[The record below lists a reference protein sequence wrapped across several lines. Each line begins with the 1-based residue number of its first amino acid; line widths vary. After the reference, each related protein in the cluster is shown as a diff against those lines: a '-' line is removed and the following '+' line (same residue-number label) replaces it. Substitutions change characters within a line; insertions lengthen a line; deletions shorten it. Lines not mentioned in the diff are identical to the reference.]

1 MTTESLMRRT
11 GGFTLWE
18 LLCTLG
24 IAAVLFAAGV
34 PALQAFVLDA
44 RLTADVNAWVLAV
57 QLARS
62 EAAKLGR
69 PVILCPTDDLV
80 RCADAELPL
89 RRRWMV
95 FVNLDDTYPLH
106 RSPAEPLIYVHVAQ
120 ITGSVVTNRPYYEFR
135 AGRRSTN
142 GTTVFCDRR
151 GVAAAKAVIVSYTG
165 RPRVA
170 MRDADGRPL
179 RCAALT

>member
-1 MTTESLMRRT
+1 MRRA

-24 IAAVLFAAGV
+24 TAIVVLAAGV
-34 PALQAFVLDA
+34 PAFRTFLLDA

-57 QLARS
+57 QLARN
-62 EAAKLGR
+62 EAAKRGR
-69 PVILCPTDDLV
+69 PVIVCPTDDAV
-80 RCADAELPL
+80 RCAGADLPM
-89 RRRWMV
+89 RRGWMV
-95 FVNLDDTYPLH
+95 FVNLDAKYPLQ
-106 RSPAEPLIYVHVAQ
+106 RSPAEPLLYVHSPQ
-120 ITGSVVTNRPYYEFR
+120 ITGSILSNRPYYEFR
-135 AGRRSTN
+135 PDRRSTN

-170 MRDADGRPL
+170 SRDANGRAL

>member
-1 MTTESLMRRT
+1 MRRA

-24 IAAVLFAAGV
+24 TAIVVLAAGV
-34 PALQAFVLDA
+34 PAFRTFLLDA

-57 QLARS
+57 QLARN
-62 EAAKLGR
+62 EAAKRGR
-69 PVILCPTDDLV
+69 PVIVCPTDDLA
-80 RCADAELPL
+80 RCVGSDSRL
-89 RRRWMV
+89 RRGWMV
-95 FVNLDDTYPLH
+95 FVNLDDNYPLQ
-106 RSPAEPLIYVHVAQ
+106 RSPAEPLLYVHSPQ
-120 ITGSVVTNRPYYEFR
+120 ITGSILSNRPYYEFR
-135 AGRRSTN
+135 PDRRSTN

-170 MRDADGRPL
+170 SRDANGRAL